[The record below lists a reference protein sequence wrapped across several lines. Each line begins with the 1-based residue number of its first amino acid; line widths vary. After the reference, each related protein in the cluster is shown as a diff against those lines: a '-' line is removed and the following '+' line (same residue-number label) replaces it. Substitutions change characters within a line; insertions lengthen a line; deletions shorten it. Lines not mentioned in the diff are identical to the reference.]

1 MSTIRST
8 AVATPPHRYDQ
19 GTVLARVRRWLGDRA
34 PDAESLLRAFD
45 GGLVRSRA
53 SVVPLEEVFAPRTFE
68 EKNRVYMEAAV
79 DLGEQ
84 AALACLERAG
94 VRPDEVDF
102 FVSASCTGFMI
113 PSLDA
118 VLAHR
123 LRMKPSLARLPI
135 TQHGCAGGAV
145 ALRQAHEHLLAHP
158 GHKVLV
164 LAAEIPT
171 ATFQRDDFSAENII
185 SASLFG
191 DGAAAALLTA
201 GGPAT
206 APRIFA
212 TDSRMFPDSADL
224 MGFELRNSGLKI
236 VLSKRVPQA
245 IRAHAPQAIGEFLAR
260 HDLDIGGIDHLL
272 IHPGGRRIIEGFEA
286 AFALAPGELSFTRS
300 VLARHG
306 NLSSAT
312 ILFILDEFRES
323 GRGVRGDLGLLVAFG
338 PGFGCESLLLSWGS
352 RAPVPATE
360 GEAVGA
366 LA

>member
-1 MSTIRST
+1 
-8 AVATPPHRYDQ
+8 
-19 GTVLARVRRWLGDRA
+19 
-34 PDAESLLRAFD
+34 
-45 GGLVRSRA
+45 
-53 SVVPLEEVFAPRTFE
+53 
-68 EKNRVYMEAAV
+68 
-79 DLGEQ
+79 
-84 AALACLERAG
+84 
-94 VRPDEVDF
+94 
-102 FVSASCTGFMI
+102 
-113 PSLDA
+113 
-118 VLAHR
+118 
-123 LRMKPSLARLPI
+123 
-135 TQHGCAGGAV
+135 
-145 ALRQAHEHLLAHP
+145 
-158 GHKVLV
+158 
-164 LAAEIPT
+164 
-171 ATFQRDDFSAENII
+171 
-185 SASLFG
+185 
-191 DGAAAALLTA
+191 
-201 GGPAT
+201 
-206 APRIFA
+206 
-212 TDSRMFPDSADL
+212 